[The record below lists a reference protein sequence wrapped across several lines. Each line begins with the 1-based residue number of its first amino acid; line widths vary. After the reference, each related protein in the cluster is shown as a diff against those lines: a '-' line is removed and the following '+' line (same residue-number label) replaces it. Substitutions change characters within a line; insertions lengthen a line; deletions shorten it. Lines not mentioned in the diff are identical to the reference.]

1 MAKIN
6 EFTYGKMIGAES
18 RKFGLP
24 YMDWRRGFMNC
35 PGIILIYESERKRPG
50 MRFIYFYVNTGRSL
64 LEDENSIAFQP
75 AYFHTS
81 LGNLSKTR
89 NNIIVDT
96 DNSRYIFEEGDFGL
110 CESDKEF
117 LMFCAGLRK
126 KPERNKNEQGTEGRS
141 S

>member
-1 MAKIN
+1 MAKID

-18 RKFGLP
+18 RKSGLP
-24 YMDWRRGFMNC
+24 YTDWRCGFMNC
-35 PGIILIYESERKRPG
+35 PGIILICESEHKHPG
-50 MRFIYFYVNTGRSL
+50 MSFIYFYLNTGRSM
-64 LEDENSIAFQP
+64 LEDEHSIAFQP

-81 LGNLSKTR
+81 LGNISKTG
-89 NNIIVDT
+89 NNIIIDT

-126 KPERNKNEQGTEGRS
+126 KPERNKNEQETEDRS

>member
-1 MAKIN
+1 
-6 EFTYGKMIGAES
+6 
-18 RKFGLP
+18 
-24 YMDWRRGFMNC
+24 MN
-35 PGIILIYESERKRPG
+35 PNASVSAL
-50 MRFIYFYVNTGRSL
+50 RFIYFYVNTGRSL

-126 KPERNKNEQGTEGRS
+126 KPERNKNEQETEDRS